1 MTLPN
6 PLSLICRLYTE
17 PKQKCAKPACF
28 KNNEKAFMRYLY
40 THHFWRW
47 LRFATIGFVMMG
59 IGFGILY
66 ITVSNMGLKPVVG
79 YLTENLIML
88 QIGFLLNR
96 YITFGD
102 RTTHWLK
109 ALVKWHFVRALMFGL
124 GQGAFFLLVS
134 IIGFQYML
142 ASLTIALSFGLL
154 NYAISNF
161 WAFSGQ
167 RRLATQPIESS

>member
-1 MTLPN
+1 MTVKSPVY
-6 PLSLICRLYTE
+6 LIRKLFAE
-17 PKQKCAKPACF
+17 PQNKCAKPECF
-28 KNNEKAFMRYLY
+28 KNNKRAYGQY
-40 THHFWRW
+40 IYQHHFWRW
-47 LRFATIGFVMMG
+47 IRFSTIGTVMMVT
-59 IGFGILY
+59 GFGILY
-66 ITVSNMGLKPVVG
+66 IAVSRIGLKPVFG
-79 YLTENLIML
+79 YLIENALML

-102 RTTHWLK
+102 RATHWFR

-154 NYAISNF
+154 NYALNNAF
-161 WAFSGQ
+161 AFSGRKAVRQ
-167 RRLATQPIESS
+167 AVSI